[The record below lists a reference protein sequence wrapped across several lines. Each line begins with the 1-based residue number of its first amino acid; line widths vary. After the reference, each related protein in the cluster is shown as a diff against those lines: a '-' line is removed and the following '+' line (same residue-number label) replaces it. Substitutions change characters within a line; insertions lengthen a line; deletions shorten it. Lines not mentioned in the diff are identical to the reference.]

1 MTKSSFLGGQPA
13 ATYPPGK
20 DVEALGP
27 SDSSDS
33 GSDVQGEFSSQGDGA
48 QADFMGSLIV
58 DTDSDSDA
66 SGTGERGSATGRD
79 TPLGRDIA
87 PDHLIGPN
95 GQSEADL
102 EDSML
107 VSKAVALLADD
118 GGDDLSDDLTDD
130 VSDGNGDGD

>member
-13 ATYPPGK
+13 ATYTPGK

-33 GSDVQGEFSSQGDGA
+33 GSDVQGEFSLQGSGE
-48 QADFMGSLIV
+48 QADRMGSLIV

-66 SGTGERGSATGRD
+66 SGTGERSSATGRD
-79 TPLGRDIA
+79 IPAGRDIA

-95 GQSEADL
+95 GQSEIELADSL
-102 EDSML
+102 L
-107 VSKAVALLADD
+107 VSKVVALLAEDD
-118 GGDDLSDDLTDD
+118 GG
-130 VSDGNGDGD
+130 GDGDGDGDGD

>member
-1 MTKSSFLGGQPA
+1 MTKSSLLGGQPA
-13 ATYPPGK
+13 ATYAPGK

-33 GSDVQGEFSSQGDGA
+33 GSDVRGEFSLQGDGE
-48 QADFMGSLIV
+48 QADRMGSLIV

-79 TPLGRDIA
+79 TPVGRDIA

-95 GQSEADL
+95 GQSETDL
-102 EDSML
+102 EDSLL
-107 VSKAVALLADD
+107 VSKVVQLLAEDD
-118 GGDDLSDDLTDD
+118 GD
-130 VSDGNGDGD
+130 NE